1 MVLSSASR
9 FLNPS
14 TVCGISFVKSHSP
27 SCLWASIHSGGRSP
41 QYNAE
46 RPPSQTPA
54 EAPTWT
60 ANVPSLDCQPN
71 TILAVRWFSGP
82 MGSTKQRQ
90 MFCLHDMEPFRISRT
105 LHMKLHPRAFQL
117 PRGICHYSHAYTLA
131 PSIPVLQWSFRRA
144 WAWLK
149 PRCPGAQSVQV
160 VVSEASI
167 EDLLAVPL

>member
-14 TVCGISFVKSHSP
+14 TVCGIAFVKSHSP

-41 QYNAE
+41 HYNAE

-54 EAPTWT
+54 EARSFAGLPAKHHPCCPLVFWAYGKHQTKTDVLPTWHG
-60 ANVPSLDCQPN
+60 AIQNIQ
-71 TILAVRWFSGP
+71 
-82 MGSTKQRQ
+82 K
-90 MFCLHDMEPFRISRT
+90 
-105 LHMKLHPRAFQL
+105 LHMKLHPRTFQL
-117 PRGICHYSHAYTLA
+117 PRSICHYSHAYTLA